1 MKSLAYDECYL
12 DMMFQKTRFLFKL
25 IARNRLDVFSVITDY
40 MRGLYRK
47 YMDMG
52 NPLYLN
58 KTPKQILGD
67 LGYRVDM
74 NADLSLDYDEM
85 ILEWMA
91 DIYVYMQWRY
101 KLWSARIVETVKPET
116 LYKMYYPLHEAS
128 IANEKKAASAVK
140 TAGRRSRQLKK
151 ISLRNAEQNSAS
163 FT

>member
-74 NADLSLDYDEM
+74 NAELSLDYDEM

-128 IANEKKAASAVK
+128 ITNGCEKLMKRYQIAAED
-140 TAGRRSRQLKK
+140 LK
-151 ISLRNAEQNSAS
+151 
-163 FT
+163 

>member
-128 IANEKKAASAVK
+128 IANADVGQIADDLADMFEN
-140 TAGRRSRQLKK
+140 
-151 ISLRNAEQNSAS
+151 IE
-163 FT
+163 

>member
-1 MKSLAYDECYL
+1 MRRRITMKSLAYDECYL

-128 IANEKKAASAVK
+128 ITNGCEKLMKRYQIAAED
-140 TAGRRSRQLKK
+140 LK
-151 ISLRNAEQNSAS
+151 
-163 FT
+163 

>member
-116 LYKMYYPLHEAS
+116 LYKMYYPLHDES
-128 IANEKKAASAVK
+128 ISNGCEKPD
-140 TAGRRSRQLKK
+140 T
-151 ISLRNAEQNSAS
+151 
-163 FT
+163 

>member
-1 MKSLAYDECYL
+1 MRRRITMKSLAYDECYL

-116 LYKMYYPLHEAS
+116 LYKMYYPLPEAS
-128 IANEKKAASAVK
+128 IANGCEKLMKRYQIAAED
-140 TAGRRSRQLKK
+140 L
-151 ISLRNAEQNSAS
+151 E
-163 FT
+163 

>member
-116 LYKMYYPLHEAS
+116 LYNPLHEAS
-128 IANEKKAASAVK
+128 IANGCEKLMKRYQIAAEE
-140 TAGRRSRQLKK
+140 LK
-151 ISLRNAEQNSAS
+151 
-163 FT
+163 

>member
-101 KLWSARIVETVKPET
+101 KLWSETDW
-116 LYKMYYPLHEAS
+116 MYFL
-128 IANEKKAASAVK
+128 
-140 TAGRRSRQLKK
+140 
-151 ISLRNAEQNSAS
+151 
-163 FT
+163 